1 MPPSHG
7 THSDAPNAA
16 LIEPGVHGVG
26 ETDPVVHELPG
37 GQGEHSDW
45 AASLVA
51 LLKEPFSHGS
61 GAEAPRAVESRRQSP
76 QDETAPLHAAARRV
90 GDRLGNTGKSQPT
103 DFGLVLRTCKDRS

>member
-1 MPPSHG
+1 MEPGSHGTQKVALGEDWYVPPSHG

-45 AASLVA
+45 AVRLVA

-61 GAEAPRAVESRRQSP
+61 GAEAPGGQVEPGSHVWQAV
-76 QDETAPLHAAARRV
+76 A
-90 GDRLGNTGKSQPT
+90 
-103 DFGLVLRTCKDRS
+103 LVDA